1 MTALRLTSRDNPLV
15 REAAGLLS
23 SPAARREAGA
33 FLCEGPVLLA
43 EALRSGA
50 RVRRV
55 FCREALLPALPP
67 LDCPVHPVSE
77 PVLKKLSDVP
87 APQGLVFVCALP
99 EPRDFPP
106 GPLLAL
112 DEVRDPGNLG
122 TIIRTADAFGA
133 AGVALLGDCAD
144 PFAPKVVRATMGSL
158 FRVPLRRCTAGE
170 LRARPGPLLALD
182 EVRDPGNLGTII
194 RTADA
199 FGAAGVA
206 LLGDCAD
213 PFAPKVV
220 RATMG
225 SLFRVPLRRCT
236 AGELR
241 ARPGPLLAAVLDGD
255 SRPIGGVP
263 LRDACVVIGNEA
275 HGVSPAVRAC
285 CGGAVNIPIRGAESL
300 NAAVAASIF
309 LYEMARQ
316 RG

>member
-170 LRARPGPLLALD
+170 LRARPGPLLA
-182 EVRDPGNLGTII
+182 
-194 RTADA
+194 
-199 FGAAGVA
+199 
-206 LLGDCAD
+206 
-213 PFAPKVV
+213 
-220 RATMG
+220 
-225 SLFRVPLRRCT
+225 
-236 AGELR
+236 
-241 ARPGPLLAAVLDGD
+241 AVLDGD